1 LETIMTNF
9 SKAISPG
16 NSAAAALS
24 ARIGGALRR
33 WWLAYM
39 DWRLQQMTINR
50 LRCMSERE
58 LRDIGLSRSQIE
70 FAVRGYAERHPFLD
84 PGQS

>member
-1 LETIMTNF
+1 MTNF

-16 NSAAAALS
+16 NSATGALS
-24 ARIGGALRR
+24 RRIGGALKR

-50 LRCMSERE
+50 LRGMSDRD
-58 LRDIGLSRSQIE
+58 LRDIGLSRSQID
-70 FAVRGYAERHPFLD
+70 FAVRGNAERHPFLNRR
-84 PGQS
+84 QS